1 LRFRVRRP
9 PIGEVSPCGHRPSGG
24 DVACGVD
31 VGVAPPRSAGFALED
46 RLALAVL
53 GRDVPAGGASL
64 RRVRSRD
71 LLDPAE
77 GLVLQTCDELV
88 PPTSTDCAVKPTFL
102 GHSSTRFFDG
112 APGGA
117 GHRPHVEVLDPDHVE
132 PPREVGGGFLDPV
145 LAAVPLASSQFR
157 DAPSRLFAAMGATL
171 AAREPLLQHLQPSR
185 LAGGKTRGVQ
195 QFAGRQRSRR
205 NNTAVDTEHAA
216 IARTD
221 DRVWN
226 MRKCDMPAA
235 SPIPGNP
242 VGLDTGIGLLPGLKS
257 RVSIQRRLR

>member
-1 LRFRVRRP
+1 L
-9 PIGEVSPCGHRPSGG
+9 
-24 DVACGVD
+24 D
-31 VGVAPPRSAGFALED
+31 
-46 RLALAVL
+46 LAVS
-53 GRDVPAGGASL
+53 RCDVPAGGASL
-64 RRVRSRD
+64 RRVRSRN

-77 GLVLQTCDELV
+77 SFVLQSCDEQT
-88 PPTSTDCAVKPTFL
+88 PPTSADRAVEPAFL
-102 GHSSTRFFDG
+102 SHSRARLFDG
-112 APGGA
+112 APRRA
-117 GHRPHVEVLDPDHVE
+117 GHRPHLEVLDPDHVE

-145 LAAVPLASSQFR
+145 LAAVPLAGFQLRDRAFR
-157 DAPSRLFAAMGATL
+157 LPAAVGTALTSG
-171 AAREPLLQHLQPSR
+171 EPLLQHLQSLR
-185 LAGGKTRGVQ
+185 LTRSKTGGVQ
-195 QFAGRQRSRR
+195 QFTGGQRGRR